1 MSKFKSEGNG
11 VLSTVRKD
19 GKTVYYIRY
28 GYRGRRPI
36 EKVGLSL
43 ERAQGRIEARREALE
58 DPAYIPPPIK
68 REMEREAAAKV
79 KAKPVPMFSELLKV
93 YRPLCAKLHRRQD
106 WQKAMLEIVATE
118 FSGLTIAEVTPERV
132 EAWRDRLQAD
142 GKSVR
147 TVRKYVYFVS
157 GIFKNCMK
165 TAAGRK
171 LAADN
176 PVQRILLPSETPG
189 LKKSLTLKQAAALTV
204 AARCD
209 PTLER
214 WAWLVIYTGM
224 RVQEAMRLCWSDVDL
239 EVGEFDIHET
249 KTGVPRV
256 VAIGDELL
264 PKLAAWHEG
273 DDPHPDELVI
283 GEEFKTVP
291 TQRWRRVFA
300 DAGIPWGLARGKFT
314 TRNLRTTFCM
324 LAFQNGA
331 RPEELVQQTGH
342 SLATLFGY
350 YAQASPTQRRRA
362 VNAMPKVEGAHLE
375 AAI

>member
-1 MSKFKSEGNG
+1 MSKFKSEGDG

-19 GKTVYYIRY
+19 GKTVYFIRY
-28 GYRGRRPI
+28 GWKGRRLV
-36 EKVGLSL
+36 ERVGLNES
-43 ERAQGRIEARREALE
+43 RARGRIEARREAME
-58 DPAYIPPPIK
+58 DPSYIPPPVK
-68 REMEREAAAKV
+68 REMAAAARAEAAAK
-79 KAKPVPMFSELLKV
+79 AAPMFADLLKV
-93 YRPLCAKLHRRQD
+93 YQPMCASLHRRQD
-106 WQKAMLEIVATE
+106 WQKAMIEIVAAE
-118 FSGLTIAEVTPERV
+118 FADLTVEEVTPERV
-132 EAWRDRLQAD
+132 EAWRDRLQAK

-157 GIFKNCMK
+157 GIFRNCMK
-165 TAAGRK
+165 DAKGRN
-171 LAADN
+171 LVTDN
-176 PVQRILLPSETPG
+176 PVSHILLPSEPTG
-189 LKKSLTLKQAAALTV
+189 LKKSLTLKQAVALTM

-224 RVQEAMRLCWSDVDL
+224 RVQEAMRLCWGDVRLDDR
-239 EVGEFDIHET
+239 EFDIHET
-249 KTGVPRV
+249 KTGQPRV
-256 VAIGDELL
+256 VALGDKLI
-264 PKLAAWHEG
+264 PKVTAWHEG
-273 DDPHPDELVI
+273 DDPHADELVI

-342 SLATLFGY
+342 SLTTLFGY
-350 YAQASPTQRRRA
+350 YAQASPEQRERA
-362 VNAMPKVEGAHLE
+362 VNRMPEVAGRHLE
-375 AAI
+375 AV